1 MAKKRNMQKLWKAAV
16 DSKKTPPHL
25 RKALRKKLR
34 QIYIMSKK
42 TPKHLKKIID
52 NSMKTDK
59 GRRNLADLTGASH
72 YRSISGKIVK
82 RRRQSVLEGAI
93 IMSKK
98 SKAIKPTIT
107 LVIGVTF
114 AYFIWLSW
122 KMLTDLIGDSF
133 IVWLITGIILL
144 IAIILGYFSLSKIVD
159 KFS

>member
-1 MAKKRNMQKLWKAAV
+1 
-16 DSKKTPPHL
+16 
-25 RKALRKKLR
+25 
-34 QIYIMSKK
+34 
-42 TPKHLKKIID
+42 
-52 NSMKTDK
+52 
-59 GRRNLADLTGASH
+59 
-72 YRSISGKIVK
+72 
-82 RRRQSVLEGAI
+82 
-93 IMSKK
+93 MSKK